1 MTDRDIGVSLE
12 VISRSEEKVIKRSEL
27 EKRLYTILANHKHGS
42 YEYEGVADTL
52 ALLLQI
58 KRIAGKKG
66 KSTEKGSEVLKLL
79 GLSGTKRSLREHRD
93 QLVCVLI
100 ANDSLHSGRDLNVIK
115 DQLTHLTETDISEVN
130 RTWQRG
136 RDLALSVANNEL
148 SVTQIDDI
156 KTAISDI
163 TAKVRKSTGK

>member
-1 MTDRDIGVSLE
+1 MSDRDVGVSLE
-12 VISRSEEKVIKRSEL
+12 VVSRSEEKVIKRPEL
-27 EKRLYTILANHKHGS
+27 EKRLYTILANHEHGS
-42 YEYEGVADTL
+42 DEYEGIADTL

-79 GLSGTKRSLREHRD
+79 DLSTAKNSLREQRD

-130 RTWQRG
+130 RTCQRG

-148 SVTQIDDI
+148 SVTQIEDI
-156 KTAISDI
+156 KTAIKDI
-163 TAKVRKSTGK
+163 TAKVRKSRGK

>member
-1 MTDRDIGVSLE
+1 MSDRDIGVSLD

-27 EKRLYTILANHKHGS
+27 EKRLYTILANYEHGS
-42 YEYEGVADTL
+42 DEYEGIADAL

-79 GLSGTKRSLREHRD
+79 DLSTAKQSLRELRD

-100 ANDSLHSGRDLNVIK
+100 ANESVHNDRDLNVIK
-115 DQLTHLTETDISEVN
+115 DQLTHLTETDIAEVN

-136 RDLALSVANNEL
+136 RGIALSGANNEL
-148 SVTQIDDI
+148 SVTQIEDI
-156 KTAISDI
+156 KTAIKGI
-163 TAKVRKSTGK
+163 TAKVRKSRGK

>member
-1 MTDRDIGVSLE
+1 VSDRDIGVSLD

-27 EKRLYTILANHKHGS
+27 EKRLYTILANYEHGS
-42 YEYEGVADTL
+42 DEYEGIADAL

-79 GLSGTKRSLREHRD
+79 DLSTAKQSLRELRD

-100 ANDSLHSGRDLNVIK
+100 ANESVHNDRDLNVIK
-115 DQLTHLTETDISEVN
+115 DQLTHLTETDIAEVN

-136 RDLALSVANNEL
+136 RDFALSGANNEL
-148 SVTQIDDI
+148 SLTQIDDI
-156 KTAISDI
+156 KTAINAI
-163 TAKVRKSTGK
+163 TATIRKSTGK

>member
-1 MTDRDIGVSLE
+1 MSDRDIGVSLE

-27 EKRLYTILANHKHGS
+27 EKRLYTILANYEHGS
-42 YEYEGVADTL
+42 DEYEGIADAL

-66 KSTEKGSEVLKLL
+66 KSTEKGLEVLKLL
-79 GLSGTKRSLREHRD
+79 DLSTAKQSLRELRD

-100 ANDSLHSGRDLNVIK
+100 ANESVHNDRDLNVIK

-136 RDLALSVANNEL
+136 RDIALSGANNEL
-148 SVTQIDDI
+148 SVTQIEDI
-156 KTAISDI
+156 KAAIKDI
-163 TAKVRKSTGK
+163 TAKVRKSRGK

>member
-1 MTDRDIGVSLE
+1 MSDRDIGVSLE
-12 VISRSEEKVIKRSEL
+12 VVSRSEEKVIKRPEL
-27 EKRLYTILANHKHGS
+27 EKRLYTILANHEHGS
-42 YEYEGVADTL
+42 DEYEGIADTL

-79 GLSGTKRSLREHRD
+79 DLSTAKNSLREQRD

-100 ANDSLHSGRDLNVIK
+100 ANDSLHSSRDLNVIK

-148 SVTQIDDI
+148 SVTQIEDI
-156 KTAISDI
+156 KTAIKDI
-163 TAKVRKSTGK
+163 TAKVRKSRGE

>member
-1 MTDRDIGVSLE
+1 MSDRDIVVSLE

-27 EKRLYTILANHKHGS
+27 EKRLYTILANYEHGS
-42 YEYEGVADTL
+42 DEYEGIADAL

-79 GLSGTKRSLREHRD
+79 DLAAAKNSLREQRD

-100 ANDSLHSGRDLNVIK
+100 ANDSLHSDRDLNVIK

-130 RTWQRG
+130 RIWQRG
-136 RDLALSVANNEL
+136 RDLALSGANNEL
-148 SVTQIDDI
+148 SVTHIDDI
-156 KTAISDI
+156 KTAINAI
-163 TAKVRKSTGK
+163 TAKIRKSTGK

>member
-1 MTDRDIGVSLE
+1 MSDRDIGVSLE
-12 VISRSEEKVIKRSEL
+12 VVSRSEEKVIKRPEL
-27 EKRLYTILANHKHGS
+27 EKRLYTILANHEHGS
-42 YEYEGVADTL
+42 DEYEGIADTL

-79 GLSGTKRSLREHRD
+79 DLSTAKNSLREQRD

-100 ANDSLHSGRDLNVIK
+100 ANDSLHSSRDLNVIK

-136 RDLALSVANNEL
+136 RDLALSGANNEL

-156 KTAISDI
+156 KTAINAI
-163 TAKVRKSTGK
+163 TATIRKSTGK

>member
-1 MTDRDIGVSLE
+1 MSDRDIGVSLE

-27 EKRLYTILANHKHGS
+27 ETRLYTILANYEHGS
-42 YEYEGVADTL
+42 DEYEGIADAL

-66 KSTEKGSEVLKLL
+66 RSTKKGSEVLKLL
-79 GLSGTKRSLREHRD
+79 DLSAAKISLREQRD
-93 QLVCVLI
+93 QMVCVLI

-130 RTWQRG
+130 RTWQKG
-136 RDLALSVANNEL
+136 RDLALSGANNEL

-156 KTAISDI
+156 KTAINAI
-163 TAKVRKSTGK
+163 TATIRKSTGK

>member
-1 MTDRDIGVSLE
+1 MSDRDIGVSLE
-12 VISRSEEKVIKRSEL
+12 VVSRSEEKVIQRPEL
-27 EKRLYTILANHKHGS
+27 EKRLYTILANHEHGS
-42 YEYEGVADTL
+42 DEYEGIADTL

-79 GLSGTKRSLREHRD
+79 DLSTAKNSLREQRD

-100 ANDSLHSGRDLNVIK
+100 ANDSLHSGPDLNVIK

-148 SVTQIDDI
+148 SVTQIEDI
-156 KTAISDI
+156 KTAIKDI
-163 TAKVRKSTGK
+163 TAKVRKSRGK

>member
-1 MTDRDIGVSLE
+1 MSDRDIGVSLE

-27 EKRLYTILANHKHGS
+27 EKRLYTILANHEHGS
-42 YEYEGVADTL
+42 DEYEGIADTL

-79 GLSGTKRSLREHRD
+79 DLSAAKNSLREQRD

-100 ANDSLHSGRDLNVIK
+100 ANDSLHSDRDLNVIK

-136 RDLALSVANNEL
+136 RDIALSGANNEL
-148 SVTQIDDI
+148 SVTQIEDI
-156 KTAISDI
+156 KAAIKDI
-163 TAKVRKSTGK
+163 TAKVRKSR

>member
-1 MTDRDIGVSLE
+1 MSDRDIGVSLE
-12 VISRSEEKVIKRSEL
+12 VISRSEEKVIQRSEL
-27 EKRLYTILANHKHGS
+27 EKRLYTILANYEHGS
-42 YEYEGVADTL
+42 DEYEGIADAL

-66 KSTEKGSEVLKLL
+66 KSTEKGLEVLRLL
-79 GLSGTKRSLREHRD
+79 DLSTAKQSLRELRD

-100 ANDSLHSGRDLNVIK
+100 ANESVHNDRDLNVIK

-136 RDLALSVANNEL
+136 RDIALSGANNEL
-148 SVTQIDDI
+148 SVTQIEDI
-156 KTAISDI
+156 KAAIKDI
-163 TAKVRKSTGK
+163 TAKVRKSR

>member
-1 MTDRDIGVSLE
+1 MSDRDIEVSLE
-12 VISRSEEKVIKRSEL
+12 VVSRSEERVIKRPEL
-27 EKRLYTILANHKHGS
+27 ERRLYTILANHEHGS
-42 YEYEGVADTL
+42 DEYEGIADTL

-79 GLSGTKRSLREHRD
+79 DLSAAKNSLREQRD

-100 ANDSLHSGRDLNVIK
+100 ANDFLHSGRDLNVIK
-115 DQLTHLTETDISEVN
+115 DRLTHLIETDISEVN
-130 RTWQRG
+130 RIWQRG
-136 RDLALSVANNEL
+136 RDLALSGANDEL

-156 KTAISDI
+156 KTAINAI
-163 TAKVRKSTGK
+163 TPKIRKSTGK

>member
-1 MTDRDIGVSLE
+1 MSDRDVGVSLE
-12 VISRSEEKVIKRSEL
+12 VVSRSEEKVIKRPEL
-27 EKRLYTILANHKHGS
+27 EKRLYTILANHEHGS
-42 YEYEGVADTL
+42 DEYEGIADTL

-79 GLSGTKRSLREHRD
+79 DLSTAKNSLREQRD

-130 RTWQRG
+130 RT
-136 RDLALSVANNEL
+136 
-148 SVTQIDDI
+148 
-156 KTAISDI
+156 
-163 TAKVRKSTGK
+163 

>member
-1 MTDRDIGVSLE
+1 MSDRDIGVSLE
-12 VISRSEEKVIKRSEL
+12 VVSRSEEKVIKRPEL
-27 EKRLYTILANHKHGS
+27 EKRLYTILANHEHGS
-42 YEYEGVADTL
+42 DEYEGIADTL

-79 GLSGTKRSLREHRD
+79 DLSTAKNSLREQRD

-136 RDLALSVANNEL
+136 RDLALSVASNEL
-148 SVTQIDDI
+148 SVTQIEDI
-156 KTAISDI
+156 KTAIKDI
-163 TAKVRKSTGK
+163 TAKVRKSRGK

>member
-1 MTDRDIGVSLE
+1 MSDRDIGVSLD

-27 EKRLYTILANHKHGS
+27 EKRLYTILANYEHGS
-42 YEYEGVADTL
+42 DEYEGIADAL

-58 KRIAGKKG
+58 KRIAGKRG

-79 GLSGTKRSLREHRD
+79 DLSTAKQSLRELRD

-100 ANDSLHSGRDLNVIK
+100 ANESVHNDRDLNVIK
-115 DQLTHLTETDISEVN
+115 DQLTHLTETDIAEVN

-136 RDLALSVANNEL
+136 RDFALSGANNEL
-148 SVTQIDDI
+148 SLTQIDDI
-156 KTAISDI
+156 KTAINAI
-163 TAKVRKSTGK
+163 TATIRKSTGK

>member
-1 MTDRDIGVSLE
+1 MSDRDIGVSLE
-12 VISRSEEKVIKRSEL
+12 VVSRSEEKVIKRPEL
-27 EKRLYTILANHKHGS
+27 EKRLYTILANHEHGS
-42 YEYEGVADTL
+42 DEYEGIADTL

-79 GLSGTKRSLREHRD
+79 DLSTAKNSLREQRD

-148 SVTQIDDI
+148 SVTQIEDI
-156 KTAISDI
+156 KTAIKDI
-163 TAKVRKSTGK
+163 TAKVRKSRGK

>member
-1 MTDRDIGVSLE
+1 MSDRDIGVSLE

-27 EKRLYTILANHKHGS
+27 EKRLYTILANYEYGS
-42 YEYEGVADTL
+42 DEYEGIADAL

-79 GLSGTKRSLREHRD
+79 DLSAAKNSLREQRD

-130 RTWQRG
+130 RIWQRG
-136 RDLALSVANNEL
+136 RDLALSGANNEL
-148 SVTQIDDI
+148 SVTHIDDI
-156 KTAISDI
+156 KTAINAI
-163 TAKVRKSTGK
+163 TAKIRKSTGK

>member
-1 MTDRDIGVSLE
+1 MSDRDVGVSLE
-12 VISRSEEKVIKRSEL
+12 VVSRSEEKVIKRPEL
-27 EKRLYTILANHKHGS
+27 EKRLYTILANHEHGS
-42 YEYEGVADTL
+42 DEYEGIADTL

-79 GLSGTKRSLREHRD
+79 DLSAAKNSLREQRD

-130 RTWQRG
+130 RIWQRG
-136 RDLALSVANNEL
+136 RDLALSGANNEL
-148 SVTQIDDI
+148 SVTHIDDI
-156 KTAISDI
+156 KTAINAI
-163 TAKVRKSTGK
+163 TAKIRKSTGK

>member
-1 MTDRDIGVSLE
+1 MSDRDIGVSLE
-12 VISRSEEKVIKRSEL
+12 VVSRSEEKVIKRPEL
-27 EKRLYTILANHKHGS
+27 EKRLYTILANHEHGS
-42 YEYEGVADTL
+42 DEYEGIADAL

-79 GLSGTKRSLREHRD
+79 DLSAAKNSLREQRD

-100 ANDSLHSGRDLNVIK
+100 ANDSLHSDRDLNVIK

-130 RTWQRG
+130 RIWQRG
-136 RDLALSVANNEL
+136 RDLALSGANNEL
-148 SVTQIDDI
+148 SVTHIDDI
-156 KTAISDI
+156 KTASNAI
-163 TAKVRKSTGK
+163 TAKIRKSTGK

>member
-1 MTDRDIGVSLE
+1 MSDRDIGVSLE
-12 VISRSEEKVIKRSEL
+12 VVSRSEEKVIKRPEL
-27 EKRLYTILANHKHGS
+27 EKRLYTILANHEHGS
-42 YEYEGVADTL
+42 DEYEGIADTL

-79 GLSGTKRSLREHRD
+79 DLSTAKNSLREQRD

-100 ANDSLHSGRDLNVIK
+100 ANDSLHSSRDLNVIK

-148 SVTQIDDI
+148 SVTQIEDI
-156 KTAISDI
+156 KTAIKDI
-163 TAKVRKSTGK
+163 TAKVRKSRGK

>member
-1 MTDRDIGVSLE
+1 MSDRDIGVSLE
-12 VISRSEEKVIKRSEL
+12 VISRSEEKVIQRSEL
-27 EKRLYTILANHKHGS
+27 EKRLYTILANYEHGS
-42 YEYEGVADTL
+42 DEYEGIADAL

-79 GLSGTKRSLREHRD
+79 DLAAAKNSLREQRD

-100 ANDSLHSGRDLNVIK
+100 ANDSLHSDRDLNVIK

-148 SVTQIDDI
+148 SVTQIEDI
-156 KTAISDI
+156 KTAIKDI
-163 TAKVRKSTGK
+163 TAKVRKSRGK

>member
-1 MTDRDIGVSLE
+1 MSDQDIGVSLE
-12 VISRSEEKVIKRSEL
+12 VVSRSEEKVIKRPEL
-27 EKRLYTILANHKHGS
+27 EKSLYTILANHEHGS
-42 YEYEGVADTL
+42 DEYEGIADTL

-79 GLSGTKRSLREHRD
+79 DLSAAKNSLREQRD

-136 RDLALSVANNEL
+136 RDLTLSVTNNEL
-148 SVTQIDDI
+148 SVTQIEDI
-156 KTAISDI
+156 KTAIQDI
-163 TAKVRKSTGK
+163 TAKVRKSREK

>member
-1 MTDRDIGVSLE
+1 MSDRDIVVSLE
-12 VISRSEEKVIKRSEL
+12 VISRSEEKVIQRSEL
-27 EKRLYTILANHKHGS
+27 EKRLYTILANYEHGS
-42 YEYEGVADTL
+42 DEYEGIADAL

-79 GLSGTKRSLREHRD
+79 DLAAAKNSLREQRD

-100 ANDSLHSGRDLNVIK
+100 ANDSLHSDRDLNVIK

-130 RTWQRG
+130 RIWQRG
-136 RDLALSVANNEL
+136 RDLALSGANNEL
-148 SVTQIDDI
+148 SVTHIDDI
-156 KTAISDI
+156 KTAINAI
-163 TAKVRKSTGK
+163 TAKIRKSTGK